1 MTYVCIF
8 QYFFNFYFQLG
19 DQNGAPSQLRVDGIR
34 RMPLPPIRNNV
45 TTENLTSSEELLGL
59 TPEEIIRFGLF
70 NGVPDIK
77 KLYPGYKYV
86 SVVKKLLIWFWSH
99 TEAQAYLGFCSKS

>member
-1 MTYVCIF
+1 
-8 QYFFNFYFQLG
+8 
-19 DQNGAPSQLRVDGIR
+19 
-34 RMPLPPIRNNV
+34 MPLPPIRNNV

-77 KLYPGYKYV
+77 KLYPEYKYV

-99 TEAQAYLGFCSKS
+99 TEAQAYFGFN